1 MKPSNFVH
9 LHVHTSF
16 SLLDSSLRHGALFRR
31 AAEFKM
37 PAVAMTDHGNMFGAV
52 EFFNGAKKYGLK
64 PIIGCEVYVAPESRH
79 DKKEKYDL
87 RDASY
92 HLILLAQN
100 EKGYKNLLKLV
111 TFGYTEGFYYK
122 PRIDKE
128 LLAEYS
134 EGLIALSS
142 CGRGEVAHNVN
153 KENIP
158 RAIKIADQYRD
169 IMGEGNFF
177 LELQNHKMEY
187 QEKINNELV
196 KIGDKLSLPL
206 VATNNCHYLGREDFH
221 AHEILLCLQTGKTMS
236 DQYRMRYPSDEYY
249 FKSPEEMTE
258 LFRDIPEAIE
268 NTLKIA
274 ERCEL
279 EMDFDKLNFP
289 DYPVPESYTLE
300 SYLMEQ
306 TNKGLEERFQEMTKL
321 GITYEQSLYRQRL
334 QEELGIIER
343 MGYPGY
349 FLIVW
354 DFIDYARRNGVPVGP
369 GRGSAAGSLVAYS
382 LRITDIDPLKY
393 DLLFE
398 RFLNPERVSMPDIDI
413 DFCMTKRDDVI
424 KYVSEK
430 YGGSQN
436 VAQII
441 TFGSMNAKGV
451 IRDVGRVL
459 DMSYGEVDKI
469 AKLVPNRLNIS
480 LKDAFREELRFESMK
495 RDSEKVT
502 ELLGIALN
510 LEGLPRH
517 CSTHAAGVVISS
529 KPLTNF
535 LPLYKFP
542 SKGKGDQDEVVTQ
555 YSMGSVEKL
564 GLLKMDFLGLK
575 TLTVIDNAL
584 RLIKESLAED
594 LDIASIPMADPET
607 YKLLCSTRTLG
618 IFQLESSGM
627 RDLLK
632 KMKPDCFEDIIAL
645 LALYRPGP
653 LESGMVDDYIKRK
666 HGKLKEK
673 YELPQLKDVLKETH
687 GVILYQEQVMRIASV
702 LAGFSLGDAD
712 LLRRAMGK
720 KKPEEMEA
728 QREKFIAGA
737 EKKNIDVKKATK
749 VFDLMEKFAGYGFN
763 KSHSTAYALVSYQT
777 AYLKT
782 HYPLQFFGALITAD
796 MDNTDKVIRY
806 INDCRDMKIKVIP
819 PEVNESMKDF
829 TIARDHLIFGLGA
842 IKNVGSSA
850 IDSIIEAR
858 KEKGHFSSLR
868 ELCEN
873 VDLRL
878 VNKRVVE
885 SLVKSGAC
893 DSLNQSRAAMIDDLP
908 SAIEMGQAKQRDYQL
923 GQSSMFEVFE
933 GAKEE
938 IGNASKIEDWSDRE
952 RLKYEKETI
961 GFYISG
967 HPLEQFSNELAWFAD
982 ASSASILEDNTGSE
996 VSIAG
1001 IPSKISLKTTR
1012 KGDKMAIVTLEDLRG
1027 SIELILWPEIYAAI
1041 ENILSDD
1048 EPILVQG
1055 TVDSDGNQP
1064 KVIAKKVCLLKEAKE
1079 HWQGKV
1085 HIRFRTP
1092 GLEKDT
1098 LISIKEIL
1106 GKYQGGN
1113 EAFLEF
1119 LFPDNK
1125 VRKLSVGENLKIKP
1139 CDEIIQE
1146 IEAVLGEGSI
1156 RFE

>member
-1 MKPSNFVH
+1 MKSSNFVH

-16 SLLDSSLRHGALFRR
+16 SLLDSSLRQDAMFRR

-52 EFFNGAKKYGLK
+52 EFYNGAKKHGLK

-111 TFGYTEGFYYK
+111 TFGYMEGFYYK

-128 LLAEYS
+128 LLAEYAD
-134 EGLIALSS
+134 GLIALSS
-142 CGRGEVAHNVN
+142 CGRGEIAHNIN

-158 RAIKIADQYRD
+158 RAIKMASQYRD
-169 IMGEGNFF
+169 IMGQDNFF

-187 QEKINNELV
+187 QEKINDELV
-196 KIGDKLSLPL
+196 KIGDKLSLPV
-206 VATNNCHYLGREDFH
+206 VATNNCHYLDREDFH

-249 FKSPEEMTE
+249 FKSSEEMSE
-258 LFRDIPEAIE
+258 LFRDTPEAIE

-279 EMDFDKLNFP
+279 ELDFDKLNFP
-289 DYPVPESYTLE
+289 DYPVPENYTLE
-300 SYLMEQ
+300 SYLIEQ
-306 TNKGLEERFQEMTKL
+306 TNKGLDERFHEMTQYD
-321 GITYEQSLYRQRL
+321 ITYEPSLYRKRL
-334 QEELGIIER
+334 QEELDIIER

-354 DFIDYARRNGVPVGP
+354 DFIGYARRNGIPVGP

-382 LRITDIDPLKY
+382 LCITDIDPLRY

-413 DFCMTKRDDVI
+413 DFCMNKRDDVI

-451 IRDVGRVL
+451 LRDVGRVL
-459 DMSYGEVDKI
+459 DMPYGEVDKI
-469 AKLVPNRLNIS
+469 AKMVPNRLNIC
-480 LKDAFREELRFESMK
+480 LKDAFKEERRFESMK
-495 RDSEKVT
+495 RDNEKVT
-502 ELLGIALN
+502 ELLDIALN

-584 RLIKESLAED
+584 RLIKESLGVD
-594 LDIASIPMADPET
+594 LNIAAIPMVDPET

-618 IFQLESSGM
+618 VFQLESSGM

-632 KMKPDCFEDIIAL
+632 KMQPDCFEDIIAL

-666 HGKLKEK
+666 HGRLEEK

-687 GVILYQEQVMRIASV
+687 GVILYQEQVMRIASI

-728 QREKFIAGA
+728 QREKFITGA
-737 EKKNIDVKKATK
+737 EGKNIDVKKATK

-796 MDNTDKVIRY
+796 MDNTDKVSRY
-806 INDCRDMKIKVIP
+806 INDCRDMKIKVMP
-819 PEVNESMKDF
+819 PAVNESMKDF
-829 TIARDHLIFGLGA
+829 TIADNHLIFGLGA

-850 IDSIIEAR
+850 IDSIIKSR
-858 KEKGHFSSLR
+858 EKRGQFSSLR
-868 ELCEN
+868 ELCES

-893 DSLNQSRAAMIDDLP
+893 DSLNQNRAVMIEDIP
-908 SAIEMGQAKQRDYQL
+908 NAIELGQAKQRDHEL

-933 GAKEE
+933 EEKEE
-938 IGNASKIEDWSDRE
+938 EGNASIAEDWSDHE
-952 RLKYEKETI
+952 RLKFEKETI

-967 HPLEQFSNELAWFAD
+967 HPLEQYTNELLWFTD
-982 ASSASILEDNTGSE
+982 ASSMSILEDNTGRE

-1001 IPSKISLKTTR
+1001 IPDKVLPKTTR
-1012 KGDKMAIVTLEDLRG
+1012 KGDKMAIVTLEDLNG
-1027 SIELILWPEIYAAI
+1027 SVEVILWPEIYAVI
-1041 ENILSDD
+1041 ENTLSEND
-1048 EPILVQG
+1048 PILVQG

-1079 HWQGKV
+1079 HWEGKV
-1085 HIRFRTP
+1085 HIRFRTL

-1098 LISIKEIL
+1098 LNSIKKIL
-1106 GKYQGGN
+1106 EKYKGGN
-1113 EAFLEF
+1113 ETFVEF
-1119 LFPDNK
+1119 LFPNNK
-1125 VRKLSVGENLKIKP
+1125 VRKLSVEENLKVKP

-1146 IEAVLGEGSI
+1146 IEAVLGKDSI

>member
-1 MKPSNFVH
+1 M
-9 LHVHTSF
+9 
-16 SLLDSSLRHGALFRR
+16 FRR

-37 PAVAMTDHGNMFGAV
+37 PAVAMTDHGNMFGAI
-52 EFFNGAKKYGLK
+52 EFYNGAKKHGLK

-111 TFGYTEGFYYK
+111 TFGYMEGFYYK

-128 LLAEYS
+128 LLAEYA

-142 CGRGEVAHNVN
+142 CGRGEIAHNIN
-153 KENIP
+153 RENIP
-158 RAIKIADQYRD
+158 RAIKMASQYRD
-169 IMGEGNFF
+169 IMGQDNFF

-196 KIGDKLSLPL
+196 KIGEKLSLPL
-206 VATNNCHYLGREDFH
+206 VATNNCHYLDREDFH

-249 FKSPEEMTE
+249 FKSPEEMSE
-258 LFRDIPEAIE
+258 LFRDIPQSIE

-279 EMDFDKLNFP
+279 EIDFDKLNFP
-289 DYPVPESYTLE
+289 DYPVPEGYTLE
-300 SYLMEQ
+300 SFLTEQ
-306 TNKGLEERFQEMTKL
+306 TNKGLDERFHEMTKY
-321 GITYEQSLYRQRL
+321 GITYEASLYRKRL
-334 QEELGIIER
+334 QEELNIIER

-354 DFIDYARRNGVPVGP
+354 DFIDYARRNGIPVGP

-382 LRITDIDPLKY
+382 LCITDIDPLRY
-393 DLLFE
+393 DILFE

-413 DFCMTKRDDVI
+413 DFCMTKRDNVI

-436 VAQII
+436 VTQII
-441 TFGSMNAKGV
+441 TFGSMNAKGAL
-451 IRDVGRVL
+451 RDVGRVL

-469 AKLVPNRLNIS
+469 AKLVPNRLNIC
-480 LKDAFREELRFESMK
+480 LKDAFKEERRFESMK

-502 ELLGIALN
+502 ELLDIALN

-542 SKGKGDQDEVVTQ
+542 SKGKGEQDEVVTQ

-584 RLIKESLAED
+584 SLIKESLGVD
-594 LDIASIPMADPET
+594 LNIVAISMADPET

-618 IFQLESSGM
+618 VFQLESSGM

-666 HGKLKEK
+666 HGRLEEK
-673 YELPQLKDVLKETH
+673 YELPQLKDALKETH
-687 GVILYQEQVMRIASV
+687 GVILYQEQVMRIASI

-728 QREKFIAGA
+728 QREKFITGA
-737 EKKNIDVKKATK
+737 EGKNINIKKATK

-796 MDNTDKVIRY
+796 MDNTDKVSRY
-806 INDCRDMKIKVIP
+806 INDCRDMKIKVMP
-819 PEVNESMKDF
+819 PAVNESMKDF
-829 TIARDHLIFGLGA
+829 TIADNHLIFGLGA

-850 IDSIIEAR
+850 IDSIIKSR
-858 KEKGHFSSLR
+858 EKRGQFSSLR

-893 DSLNQSRAAMIDDLP
+893 DSLNENRATMIEDIP
-908 SAIEMGQAKQRDYQL
+908 NAIELGQAKQRDQEL

-933 GAKEE
+933 EEKEGG
-938 IGNASKIEDWSDRE
+938 GNASIAEDWSDHE

-967 HPLEQFSNELAWFAD
+967 HPLEQYANELVWFTD

-1001 IPSKISLKTTR
+1001 IPDKVLPKTTR
-1012 KGDKMAIVTLEDLRG
+1012 KGDKMAIVTLEDLNG
-1027 SIELILWPEIYAAI
+1027 SVEVILWPEIYATI

-1048 EPILVQG
+1048 DPILVQG

-1079 HWQGKV
+1079 HWEGKV
-1085 HIRFRTP
+1085 HIRFRTL

-1098 LISIKEIL
+1098 LISTKKIL
-1106 GKYQGGN
+1106 EKYKGGN
-1113 EAFLEF
+1113 ETFVEF
-1119 LFPDNK
+1119 LFPSNR
-1125 VRKLSVGENLKIKP
+1125 VRKLSVDENLKVKP
-1139 CDEIIQE
+1139 CDEIVQE
-1146 IEAVLGEGSI
+1146 IEEVLGKDSI

>member
-9 LHVHTSF
+9 LHLHTSY
-16 SLLDSSLRHGALFRR
+16 SLLDSSLRHDALFKR

-37 PAVAMTDHGNMFGAV
+37 PAIAMTDHGNMFGAID
-52 EFFNGAKKYGLK
+52 FYNGAKKYGLK

-79 DKKEKYDL
+79 DKKEKHDL

-100 EKGYKNLLKLV
+100 LKGYQNLLKLV
-111 TFGYTEGFYYK
+111 TLGYMEGFYYK

-128 LLAEYS
+128 LLAEHA

-142 CGRGEVAHNVN
+142 CGRGEVAHNIN
-153 KENIP
+153 KENVP
-158 RAIKIADQYRD
+158 RATKIASQYGE

-187 QEKINNELV
+187 QEKINKELV
-196 KIGDKLSLPL
+196 KLGNKLSLPL
-206 VATNNCHYLGREDFH
+206 VATNNCHYLDREDFH

-236 DQYRMRYPSDEYY
+236 DQHRMRYPSDEYY
-249 FKSPEEMTE
+249 FKSSEEMIH
-258 LFRDIPEAIE
+258 LFNEVPEAIE
-268 NTLKIA
+268 NTIKIA

-279 EMDFDKLNFP
+279 DLDFNKLNFP
-289 DYPVPESYTLE
+289 DYPIPENYTLE
-300 SYLMEQ
+300 KYLTEQ
-306 TNKGLEERFQEMTKL
+306 TNKGLEERFQEMTRQ
-321 GITYEQSLYRQRL
+321 GINYEQSVYKDRL
-334 QEELGIIER
+334 KDELGIIER

-354 DFIDYARRNGVPVGP
+354 DFIDYARRNHIPVGP

-382 LRITDIDPLKY
+382 LRITDVDPLKY

-413 DFCMTKRDDVI
+413 DFCMDKRDNVI
-424 KYVSEK
+424 KYVTEK
-430 YGGSQN
+430 YGGNQN
-436 VAQII
+436 VTQII

-451 IRDVGRVL
+451 LRDVGRVL
-459 DMSYGEVDKI
+459 DMPYGEVDKI
-469 AKLVPNRLNIS
+469 AKLVPNKLNVT
-480 LKDAFREELRFESMK
+480 LKDAFKEEPRFESMRK
-495 RDSEKVT
+495 ESEKVA
-502 ELLGIALN
+502 ELLSVAKN

-542 SKGKGDQDEVVTQ
+542 SKGKSEHDEVVTQ

-584 RLIKESLAED
+584 RLIKDSTNVD
-594 LDIASIPMADPET
+594 LDMATTPMDDQKTFE
-607 YKLLCSTRTLG
+607 LLCETRTLG
-618 IFQLESSGM
+618 VFQLESSGM

-666 HGKLKEK
+666 HGKLQEK
-673 YELPQLKDVLKETH
+673 YELPQLKDVLQETH
-687 GVILYQEQVMRIASV
+687 GVILYQEQVMRIASI

-728 QREKFIAGA
+728 QRAKFMNGA
-737 EKKNIDVKKATK
+737 EGNSINLKKAK
-749 VFDLMEKFAGYGFN
+749 IVFDLMEKFAGYGFN

-777 AYLKT
+777 AYLKA

-806 INDCRDMKIKVIP
+806 INDCRDMKIKVMP
-819 PEVNESMKDF
+819 PNVNESMKGF
-829 TIARDHLIFGLGA
+829 TIAEGHLIFGLGA

-850 IDSIIEAR
+850 IDSIIENR
-858 KEKGHFSSLR
+858 KENGRFSTLL
-868 ELCEN
+868 ELCES

-885 SLVKSGAC
+885 SLIKSGAC
-893 DSLNQSRAAMIDDLP
+893 DSLNQNRSKMFENL
-908 SAIEMGQAKQRDYQL
+908 SKVIEMGQSKQKDREL

-933 GAKEE
+933 DEGHE
-938 IGNASKIEDWSDRE
+938 ILEQSLLEDWSDQE

-967 HPLEQFSNELAWFAD
+967 HPLEQFTNELSWFTD
-982 ASSASILEDNTGSE
+982 SSSASILEKNTGSE

-1001 IPSKISLKTTR
+1001 IPAKVLPKVTR
-1012 KGDKMAIVTLEDLRG
+1012 KGDKMAIVTLEDLNG
-1027 SIELILWPEIYAAI
+1027 SIEVILWPEIYSAI
-1041 ENILSDD
+1041 ENILSDND
-1048 EPILVQG
+1048 PILVQG
-1055 TVDSDGNQP
+1055 SVDSDGNEP

-1079 HWQGKV
+1079 HWKGKV

-1092 GLEKDT
+1092 GLEKST

-1106 GKYQGGN
+1106 EKYKGNN
-1113 EAFLEF
+1113 EAFIEF
-1119 LFPDNK
+1119 LFPDSK
-1125 VRKLSVGENLKIKP
+1125 IRKLSVGEDCKIKP
-1139 CDEIIQE
+1139 CNEIIQE
-1146 IEAVLGEGSI
+1146 INAVLGEGSI

>member
-1 MKPSNFVH
+1 M
-9 LHVHTSF
+9 
-16 SLLDSSLRHGALFRR
+16 
-31 AAEFKM
+31 
-37 PAVAMTDHGNMFGAV
+37 
-52 EFFNGAKKYGLK
+52 
-64 PIIGCEVYVAPESRH
+64 
-79 DKKEKYDL
+79 
-87 RDASY
+87 
-92 HLILLAQN
+92 
-100 EKGYKNLLKLV
+100 
-111 TFGYTEGFYYK
+111 
-122 PRIDKE
+122 
-128 LLAEYS
+128 
-134 EGLIALSS
+134 IALSS
-142 CGRGEVAHNVN
+142 CGRGEVAYNIN

-158 RAIKIADQYRD
+158 RAIKVADQYKE
-169 IMGEGNFF
+169 IMGRDNFF

-187 QEKINNELV
+187 QEKTNNELI

-206 VATNNCHYLGREDFH
+206 VATNNCHYLDREDFH

-249 FKSPEEMTE
+249 FKSTEEMIQ
-258 LFRDIPEAIE
+258 LFEEVPEAIE
-268 NTLKIA
+268 NTVRIA

-279 EMDFDKLNFP
+279 EIDFNKLNFP
-289 DYPVPESYTLE
+289 DYPIPENYTLE

-306 TNKGLEERFQEMTKL
+306 ASKGLEDRFQEMTRHGL
-321 GITYEQSLYRQRL
+321 DYEQSQYKARL
-334 QEELGIIER
+334 EEELGIIER

-354 DFIDYARRNGVPVGP
+354 DVIDFARTNNVPVGP

-413 DFCMTKRDDVI
+413 DFCMDKRDTVI
-424 KYVSEK
+424 KYVGEK
-430 YGGSQN
+430 YGGNQN
-436 VAQII
+436 VTQII

-451 IRDVGRVL
+451 LRDVGRVL
-459 DMSYGEVDKI
+459 DMSYGEVDKL
-469 AKLVPNRLNIS
+469 AKLVPNKLNVT
-480 LKDAFREELRFESMK
+480 LKDAFKEEPLFESL
-495 RDSEKVT
+495 RRESEKVD
-502 ELLGIALN
+502 ELLNIALN

-542 SKGKGDQDEVVTQ
+542 SKGKNEQDEVVTQ

-584 RLIKESLAED
+584 NLIKESLGTD
-594 LDIASIPMADPET
+594 LDIEAISMNDPET
-607 YKLLCSTRTLG
+607 YKLLCGTRTLG
-618 IFQLESSGM
+618 VFQLESSGM

-666 HGKLKEK
+666 HGKLEEK

-737 EKKNIDVKKATK
+737 EKKSINVRKATK

-777 AYLKT
+777 AYLKA

-806 INDCRDMKIKVIP
+806 INDCRDTGIKVIP
-819 PEVNESMKDF
+819 PEVNKSMKDF
-829 TIARDHLIFGLGA
+829 TIAKDHLIFGLGA
-842 IKNVGSSA
+842 IKNVGSGA
-850 IDSIIEAR
+850 IDSIIETR
-858 KEKGHFSSLR
+858 KEKEQFLSLR
-868 ELCEN
+868 DFCES

-885 SLVKSGAC
+885 SLIKSGAC
-893 DSLNQSRAAMIDDLP
+893 DSLNQNRAAMIEDLP
-908 SAIEMGQAKQRDYQL
+908 SAIEIGQAKQRDKQL

-933 GAKEE
+933 EGEQDLESSNSIK
-938 IGNASKIEDWSDRE
+938 DWSDHE

-961 GFYISG
+961 GFYVSG
-967 HPLEQFSNELAWFAD
+967 HPLKHFANEMAWFTD
-982 ASSASILEDNTGSE
+982 ASSASIIENSTGNE
-996 VSIAG
+996 VSLAG
-1001 IPSKISLKTTR
+1001 IPGKVLPKITR
-1012 KGDKMAIVTLEDLRG
+1012 KGDKMAIVTLEDLSG
-1027 SIELILWPEIYAAI
+1027 SVEVILWPEIYATT

-1048 EPILVQG
+1048 DPILVKG
-1055 TVDSDGNQP
+1055 SVDSDGNQP
-1064 KVIAKKVCLLKEAKE
+1064 KVIAKEICLLKEAKD
-1079 HWQGKV
+1079 HWKGKV
-1085 HIRFRTP
+1085 HIHFRTP
-1092 GLEKDT
+1092 GLEKET
-1098 LISIKEIL
+1098 LIAIKKIF
-1106 GKYQGGN
+1106 KNYKGN
-1113 EAFLEF
+1113 NKIFLDF

-1125 VRKLSVGENLKIKP
+1125 IRRLSVGEKIKIEP

-1146 IEAVLGEGSI
+1146 IEALLGEDSI

>member
-1 MKPSNFVH
+1 
-9 LHVHTSF
+9 
-16 SLLDSSLRHGALFRR
+16 
-31 AAEFKM
+31 
-37 PAVAMTDHGNMFGAV
+37 
-52 EFFNGAKKYGLK
+52 
-64 PIIGCEVYVAPESRH
+64 
-79 DKKEKYDL
+79 
-87 RDASY
+87 
-92 HLILLAQN
+92 
-100 EKGYKNLLKLV
+100 
-111 TFGYTEGFYYK
+111 
-122 PRIDKE
+122 
-128 LLAEYS
+128 
-134 EGLIALSS
+134 
-142 CGRGEVAHNVN
+142 
-153 KENIP
+153 
-158 RAIKIADQYRD
+158 
-169 IMGEGNFF
+169 
-177 LELQNHKMEY
+177 MEY

-196 KIGDKLSLPL
+196 KIGEKLSLPL
-206 VATNNCHYLGREDFH
+206 VATNNCHYLDREDFH
-221 AHEILLCLQTGKTMS
+221 AHETLLCLQTGKTIS

-249 FKSPEEMTE
+249 FKSPDEMVQ
-258 LFRDIPEAIE
+258 LFRDTPEAIA
-268 NTLKIA
+268 NTVKIA

-279 EMDFDKLNFP
+279 EINFNKLNFP
-289 DYPVPESYTLE
+289 DYPVPENYTLE
-300 SYLMEQ
+300 SYLSEQ
-306 TNKGLEERFQEMTKL
+306 TNRGLEERFQEMTRH
-321 GITYEQSLYRQRL
+321 GIDYKQSLYRERL
-334 QEELGIIER
+334 QEELSIIER

-354 DFIDYARRNGVPVGP
+354 DFIDYARRNDVPVGP

-398 RFLNPERVSMPDIDI
+398 RFLNPGRVSMPDIDI
-413 DFCMTKRDDVI
+413 DFCMDKRDKVI
-424 KYVSEK
+424 KYVGEK
-430 YGGSQN
+430 YGGNQN
-436 VAQII
+436 VTQII

-451 IRDVGRVL
+451 LRDVGRVL
-459 DMSYGEVDKI
+459 DMPYGEVDKI
-469 AKLVPNRLNIS
+469 AKMVPNRLNIS
-480 LKDAFREELRFESMK
+480 LKDAFKEEPRFESM
-495 RDSEKVT
+495 RIENEKVA
-502 ELLGIALN
+502 ELLDTALN

-542 SKGKGDQDEVVTQ
+542 SKGKGAQDEVVTQ

-584 RLIKESLAED
+584 RLIKESIGID
-594 LDIASIPMADPET
+594 LDVAAISMDDPKT
-607 YKLLCSTRTLG
+607 YKLLCGARTLG

-632 KMKPDCFEDIIAL
+632 KMKPDRFEDIIAL

-666 HGKLKEK
+666 HGKLEEK

-728 QREKFIAGA
+728 QRERFIAGA
-737 EKKNIDVKKATK
+737 EKNNINVKKAKK

-777 AYLKT
+777 AYLKA

-806 INDCRDMKIKVIP
+806 INDCRDMGIKVMP
-819 PEVNESMKDF
+819 PNVNESMKDF
-829 TIARDHLIFGLGA
+829 TIAYDHLIFGLGA

-850 IDSIIEAR
+850 IDSIIKTR
-858 KEKGHFSSLR
+858 KDKGQFSSLR
-868 ELCEN
+868 EFCES

-885 SLVKSGAC
+885 SLIKSGAC
-893 DSLNQSRAAMIDDLP
+893 DSLNQNRAATIEDLP
-908 SAIEMGQAKQRDYQL
+908 SAMEMGQAKQRDRLL

-933 GAKEE
+933 EE
-938 IGNASKIEDWSDRE
+938 GQEAGSIGSIKDWSDHE

-961 GFYISG
+961 GFYVSG
-967 HPLEQFSNELAWFAD
+967 HPLKHFANELAWFTD
-982 ASSASILEDNTGSE
+982 ASSASIIENSTGSE

-1001 IPSKISLKTTR
+1001 IPGKVLPKTTR
-1012 KGDKMAIVTLEDLRG
+1012 RGDKMAIVTLEDLNG
-1027 SIELILWPEIYAAI
+1027 SIEVILWPEIYAI
-1041 ENILSDD
+1041 TENILSDD
-1048 EPILVQG
+1048 DPILVKG
-1055 TVDSDGNQP
+1055 NVDSDGNQP
-1064 KVIAKKVCLLKEAKE
+1064 KVIAKEVCLLKEAKK
-1079 HWQGKV
+1079 HWKGKV
-1085 HIRFRTP
+1085 HIHFRTP
-1092 GLEKDT
+1092 GLEKET
-1098 LISIKEIL
+1098 LLAIKKIFSNHKCNNEI
-1106 GKYQGGN
+1106 
-1113 EAFLEF
+1113 FLDF

-1125 VRKLSVGENLKIKP
+1125 VRRLSVGEKIKIQP

-1146 IEAVLGEGSI
+1146 IEAVLGEDSI

>member
-9 LHVHTSF
+9 LHLHTSY
-16 SLLDSSLRHGALFRR
+16 SLLDSSLRQRALFER
-31 AAEFKM
+31 ALEFKM

-52 EFFNGAKKYGLK
+52 EFYNGAKQCGLK

-79 DKKEKYDL
+79 DKKDKHEL

-100 EKGYKNLLKLV
+100 NNGYKNLLKLV
-111 TFGYTEGFYYK
+111 TLGYMEGFYYK

-128 LLAEYS
+128 LLAEYA

-142 CGRGEVAHNVN
+142 CGRGEIAYNIN

-169 IMGEGNFF
+169 IMGPDNFF

-187 QEKINNELV
+187 QQKINNELV

-206 VATNNCHYLGREDFH
+206 VATNNCHYLDREDFH
-221 AHEILLCLQTGKTMS
+221 AHEALLCLQTGKTIS
-236 DQYRMRYPSDEYY
+236 DQNRMRYPSDEYY
-249 FKSPEEMTE
+249 FKSPEEMME
-258 LFRDIPEAIE
+258 LFRDVPEAIE
-268 NTLKIA
+268 NTIRIA

-279 EMDFDKLNFP
+279 EMDFNKLNFP
-289 DYPVPESYTLE
+289 DYPTPKGYSLE
-300 SYLMEQ
+300 SFLREQ
-306 TNKGLEERFQEMTKL
+306 TDKGLEERFHEMTHQ
-321 GITYEQSLYRQRL
+321 GIDYEKSLYRERL
-334 QEELGIIER
+334 QEELSIIER

-354 DFIDYARRNGVPVGP
+354 DFIDYARRNNVPVGP

-413 DFCMTKRDDVI
+413 DFCMDKRDDVI
-424 KYVSEK
+424 KYVAEK
-430 YGGSQN
+430 YGGNQN
-436 VAQII
+436 VTQII

-451 IRDVGRVL
+451 LRDVGRVL
-459 DMSYGEVDKI
+459 DMTYGEVDKI
-469 AKLVPNRLNIS
+469 AKLVPNRLNIT
-480 LKDAFREELRFESMK
+480 LKDAFKEEPRFESM
-495 RDSEKVT
+495 RIENEKVA
-502 ELLGIALN
+502 ELLDTALN

-529 KPLTNF
+529 QPLTNF

-542 SKGKGDQDEVVTQ
+542 SKGKGEQDEVVTQ

-575 TLTVIDNAL
+575 TLTVIDNTL
-584 RLIKESLAED
+584 RLIKGSLGVD
-594 LDIASIPMADPET
+594 LDIVAISMDDPQT
-607 YKLLCSTRTLG
+607 YKLLCSARTLG
-618 IFQLESSGM
+618 VFQLESSGM

-666 HGKLKEK
+666 HGKLEEK
-673 YELPQLKDVLKETH
+673 YELPQLKNVLKETH
-687 GVILYQEQVMRIASV
+687 GVILYQEQVMRIASI

-720 KKPEEMEA
+720 KKPEEMES

-737 EKKNIDVKKATK
+737 GKKNINVKKATK

-777 AYLKT
+777 AYLKA
-782 HYPLQFFGALITAD
+782 HYPLQFFGSLITAD

-806 INDCRDMKIKVIP
+806 INDCRDMGIKVMP
-819 PEVNESMKDF
+819 PDINESMKDF
-829 TIARDHLIFGLGA
+829 TILNDHLIFGLGA
-842 IKNVGSSA
+842 IKNVGSGA
-850 IDSIIEAR
+850 IDSIIEIR
-858 KEKGHFSSLR
+858 KEKGKFSSLR
-868 ELCEN
+868 EFCES

-885 SLVKSGAC
+885 SLIKSGAC
-893 DSLNQSRAAMIDDLP
+893 DRLNQNRASMIEDLP
-908 SAIEMGQAKQRDYQL
+908 SAMEMGQAKQRDRQL

-933 GAKEE
+933 EE
-938 IGNASKIEDWSDRE
+938 GRRAEGTSSQKDWSDHE

-967 HPLEQFSNELAWFAD
+967 HPLKRFANELAWFTD
-982 ASSASILEDNTGSE
+982 ASSASIIENSTGSE
-996 VSIAG
+996 VSLAG
-1001 IPSKISLKTTR
+1001 IPSKVLPKTTR
-1012 KGDKMAIVTLEDLRG
+1012 KGDKMAIVTLEDLNG
-1027 SIELILWPEIYAAI
+1027 SVEVILWPEIYAVT
-1041 ENILSDD
+1041 ENILSGDD
-1048 EPILVQG
+1048 PLLVKG
-1055 TVDSDGNQP
+1055 SVDSDGNQP
-1064 KVIAKKVCLLKEAKE
+1064 KVIAKEVCLLNEAKKF
-1079 HWQGKV
+1079 WKGKV
-1085 HIRFRTP
+1085 HIHFRTP
-1092 GLEKDT
+1092 GLEKET
-1098 LISIKEIL
+1098 LITIKQIFKKYKGNNEI
-1106 GKYQGGN
+1106 
-1113 EAFLEF
+1113 FLEF

-1125 VRKLSVGENLKIKP
+1125 VRKLSVDNQLKIEP

-1146 IEAVLGEGSI
+1146 IEAVLGEDSI

>member
-1 MKPSNFVH
+1 M
-9 LHVHTSF
+9 
-16 SLLDSSLRHGALFRR
+16 A
-31 AAEFKM
+31 
-37 PAVAMTDHGNMFGAV
+37 
-52 EFFNGAKKYGLK
+52 
-64 PIIGCEVYVAPESRH
+64 
-79 DKKEKYDL
+79 
-87 RDASY
+87 
-92 HLILLAQN
+92 
-100 EKGYKNLLKLV
+100 
-111 TFGYTEGFYYK
+111 
-122 PRIDKE
+122 
-128 LLAEYS
+128 
-134 EGLIALSS
+134 
-142 CGRGEVAHNVN
+142 
-153 KENIP
+153 
-158 RAIKIADQYRD
+158 
-169 IMGEGNFF
+169 
-177 LELQNHKMEY
+177 
-187 QEKINNELV
+187 
-196 KIGDKLSLPL
+196 
-206 VATNNCHYLGREDFH
+206 
-221 AHEILLCLQTGKTMS
+221 
-236 DQYRMRYPSDEYY
+236 
-249 FKSPEEMTE
+249 E

-321 GITYEQSLYRQRL
+321 GITYEQSFYRQRL

-354 DFIDYARRNGVPVGP
+354 DFIDYARKNGVPVGP

-502 ELLGIALN
+502 ELLDIALN

-594 LDIASIPMADPET
+594 LDIASIPMTDPET

-673 YELPQLKDVLKETH
+673 YELPQLKNVLKETH
-687 GVILYQEQVMRIASV
+687 GVILYQEQVMRIASI

-763 KSHSTAYALVSYQT
+763 KSHSTAYALISYQT

-893 DSLNQSRAAMIDDLP
+893 DSLNQNRAAMIDDLP

-938 IGNASKIEDWSDRE
+938 IGNASRIEDWSDRE

-1098 LISIKEIL
+1098 LISIKKIL

-1125 VRKLSVGENLKIKP
+1125 VRKLSVGKNLKIKP

-1146 IEAVLGEGSI
+1146 IEAVLGEDSI

>member
-9 LHVHTSF
+9 LHLHTSY
-16 SLLDSSLRHGALFRR
+16 SLLDSSLRHDSLFKR

-37 PAVAMTDHGNMFGAV
+37 PAVAMTDHGNMFGAID
-52 EFFNGAKKYGLK
+52 FYNGAKKYGLK

-79 DKKEKYDL
+79 DKKEKHDL

-100 EKGYKNLLKLV
+100 LKGYQNLLKLV
-111 TFGYTEGFYYK
+111 TLGYMEGFYYK

-128 LLAEYS
+128 LLAEHA

-142 CGRGEVAHNVN
+142 CGRGEVAHNIN
-153 KENIP
+153 KENVP
-158 RAIKIADQYRD
+158 RATKIASQYGE

-187 QEKINNELV
+187 QEKINKELV
-196 KIGDKLSLPL
+196 KLGNKLSLPL
-206 VATNNCHYLGREDFH
+206 VATNNCHYLDREDFH

-249 FKSPEEMTE
+249 FKSSEEMIQ
-258 LFRDIPEAIE
+258 LFNEVPEAIE
-268 NTLKIA
+268 NTIKIA
-274 ERCEL
+274 DRCEL
-279 EMDFDKLNFP
+279 DLDFNKLNFP
-289 DYPVPESYTLE
+289 DYPIPENYTLE
-300 SYLMEQ
+300 KYLTEQ
-306 TNKGLEERFQEMTKL
+306 TNKGLEERFQEMTHQ
-321 GITYEQSLYRQRL
+321 GINYEQSVYKDRL
-334 QEELGIIER
+334 QDELGIIER

-354 DFIDYARRNGVPVGP
+354 DFIDYARRNNIPVGP

-382 LRITDIDPLKY
+382 LRITDVDPLKY

-413 DFCMTKRDDVI
+413 DFCMDKRDNVI
-424 KYVSEK
+424 KYVTEK
-430 YGGSQN
+430 YGGNQN
-436 VAQII
+436 VTQII

-451 IRDVGRVL
+451 LRDVGRVL
-459 DMSYGEVDKI
+459 DMPYGEVDKI
-469 AKLVPNRLNIS
+469 AKLVPNKLNMT
-480 LKDAFREELRFESMK
+480 LKDAFKEEPRFESMRK
-495 RDSEKVT
+495 ESEKVA
-502 ELLGIALN
+502 ELLSVAKN

-529 KPLTNF
+529 KALTNF

-542 SKGKGDQDEVVTQ
+542 SKGKSEQDEVVTQ

-584 RLIKESLAED
+584 RLIKESINID
-594 LDIASIPMADPET
+594 LDMAAIPMDDQKTFE
-607 YKLLCSTRTLG
+607 LLCGTRTLG
-618 IFQLESSGM
+618 VFQLESSGM

-632 KMKPDCFEDIIAL
+632 KMKPDSFEDIIAL

-666 HGKLKEK
+666 HGKLQEK
-673 YELPQLKDVLKETH
+673 YELPQLKDVLQETH

-728 QREKFIAGA
+728 QREKFMDGA
-737 EKKNIDVKKATK
+737 EGNSISLKKAKT

-763 KSHSTAYALVSYQT
+763 KSHSTAYALVSYHT
-777 AYLKT
+777 AYLKA

-806 INDCRDMKIKVIP
+806 INDCRDMGINVMP
-819 PEVNESMKDF
+819 PNVNESMKDF
-829 TIARDHLIFGLGA
+829 TIAEGHLVFGLGA

-850 IDSIIEAR
+850 IDSIIENR
-858 KEKGHFSSLR
+858 KENGRFLTLL
-868 ELCEN
+868 ELCES

-885 SLVKSGAC
+885 SLIKSGAC
-893 DSLNQSRAAMIDDLP
+893 DSMNQNRSKMFSNL
-908 SAIEMGQAKQRDYQL
+908 SKVIEMGQAKQKDREL

-933 GAKEE
+933 GENYEILEE
-938 IGNASKIEDWSDRE
+938 GPLENWSDQE

-967 HPLEQFSNELAWFAD
+967 HPLEQFSNELSWFTD
-982 ASSASILEDNTGSE
+982 SSSASILEKTTGSE
-996 VSIAG
+996 VSLAG
-1001 IPSKISLKTTR
+1001 IPAKVLPKVTR
-1012 KGDKMAIVTLEDLRG
+1012 KGDKMAIITLEDLNG
-1027 SIELILWPEIYAAI
+1027 SIEVILWPEIYSAI
-1041 ENILSDD
+1041 ENILSDND
-1048 EPILVQG
+1048 PILVQG
-1055 TVDSDGNQP
+1055 SVDSDGNEP

-1079 HWQGKV
+1079 YWKGKV

-1092 GLEKDT
+1092 GLEKST

-1106 GKYQGGN
+1106 EKHKGNN
-1113 EAFLEF
+1113 EAFIEF

-1125 VRKLSVGENLKIKP
+1125 VRKLSVGDDFKIKP

-1146 IEAVLGEGSI
+1146 INAVLGEGSI